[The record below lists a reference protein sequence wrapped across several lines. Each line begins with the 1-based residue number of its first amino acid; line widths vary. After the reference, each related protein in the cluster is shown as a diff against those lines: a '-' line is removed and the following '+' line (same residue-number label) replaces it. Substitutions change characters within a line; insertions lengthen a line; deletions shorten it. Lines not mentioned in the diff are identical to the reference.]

1 MKSISIYTIRVL
13 ACLGLAATSYG
24 AHAAAPA
31 PLPPAAQEA
40 VNKGII
46 AAKVPDYPL
55 AIRYFEEARK
65 LAPQAPVVYL
75 NLGLA
80 ESKIPGRE
88 LRAMAWFGAYLD
100 AHAEAPNA
108 AAVREQIAVL
118 EVRNRSNVSRLMRSV
133 EEAAETIS
141 RLFPDGARPG
151 CSGCSHPHLLVAGLW
166 AHAGDVAAALKSTD
180 RLRTPGDKGH
190 AYRSIAKAQ
199 AKTGDL
205 AGALKTADLIQD
217 AGTKGAALRDIANA
231 RTNDRDFAG
240 ALRAASLI
248 PGTDSAKVYAYRE
261 IALAQAG
268 GGDFAGARQSA
279 AFALASAD
287 SIPGASDQARSAA
300 VEAQAKAGDIV
311 GARKTADLIQTPSLL
326 GQSLAHI
333 AEGLAAA
340 GDAAGAKL
348 QFSAA
353 LRATGDDK
361 YAQYVVARAQARS
374 RDIAGAQA
382 AASMIPDVYWRPLA
396 QTSIAEIQARSGDPE
411 GAQKTLASASRDS
424 SSVKDK
430 YVLYRMAAAQ
440 REIAVANFWLRI
452 LDDNDPYGYGSCPL
466 NTGLFLDT
474 AGYLKSLPA
483 SNDPEHVFRSLHET
497 ARKFLNAQ
505 ADVEEM
511 LKQQAKPRAQ
521 RTEKP

>member
-1 MKSISIYTIRVL
+1 MRLRLL
-13 ACLGLAATSYG
+13 AWGIAATFVG
-24 AHAAAPA
+24 L
-31 PLPPAAQEA
+31 PLASRAQLPSQAQEA
-40 VNKGII
+40 IDKGVI

-65 LAPQAPVVYL
+65 IAPQAPIVYL

-80 ESKIPGRE
+80 ESRIPGRE

-100 AHAEAPNA
+100 AHPEAPNA

-118 EVRNRSNVSRLMRSV
+118 EVRNRRNASRLMRSV

-141 RLFPDGARPG
+141 RLFPDGVRPG
-151 CSGCSHPHLLVAGLW
+151 CTGCSHPHLVVAGLW
-166 AHAGDVAAALKSTD
+166 AHAGDVAAALKSAD
-180 RLRTPGDKGH
+180 RLRAAGDKGR
-190 AYRSIAKAQ
+190 AYRSIANAQ

-205 AGALKTADLIQD
+205 AGALKTTEHIQD
-217 AGTKGAALRDIANA
+217 AGTKGAALRDIAYA
-231 RTNDRDFAG
+231 RTNDGDFAG

-268 GGDFAGARQSA
+268 RGDLAGARQSA
-279 AFALASAD
+279 ALALVSAD
-287 SIPGASDQARSAA
+287 SIPGASDSSQARSAA
-300 VEAQAKAGDIV
+300 VEAQAKAGDIA
-311 GARKTADLIQTPSLL
+311 GARKTAELIQAPSLL

-333 AEGLAAA
+333 AEAQAAA
-340 GDAAGAKL
+340 GDTAGAKL
-348 QFSAA
+348 QFSTA
-353 LRATGDDK
+353 LKATGDDK
-361 YAQYVVARAQARS
+361 YAQHVVARAQARS
-374 RDIAGAQA
+374 GDIAGAQA
-382 AASMIPDVYWRPLA
+382 AASMIPDAYWRPLA
-396 QTSIAEIQARSGDPE
+396 QTGIAEIQARSGDPE

-424 SSVKDK
+424 SDIKDK

-440 REIAVANFWLRI
+440 KEIAVANFWLRN
-452 LDDNDPYGYGSCPL
+452 LDDNDPYGYASCPL
-466 NTGLFLDT
+466 NTGLFLDA
-474 AGYLKSLPA
+474 AGYLRSLPA

-511 LKQQAKPRAQ
+511 LKRQAKPKAQ
-521 RTEKP
+521 RAAKP